1 MSNKR
6 KNKRNSQEIPQLIL
20 FTAKLFERISPN
32 LATSFASKLFI
43 TPIKHR
49 IPKREFKMERE
60 SCQEKVLIPELNK
73 SVHVYHF
80 GKSDKKV
87 LLVHGWSGRGT
98 QMSVIAESLLE
109 KGYATVSFDA
119 PAHGKSAG
127 STTIMTEFISS
138 IHELNKLYGPFE
150 FAVGHS
156 LGAMAITNAIKEGLP
171 LKKAVLIGSG
181 DVVTDIIDEFIAKLQ
196 LKADIGRRMQQRF
209 EKKFGLPM
217 NNYSASE
224 AAKKVDI
231 PVLIVHDEHDDDV
244 PVKAGI
250 NIHKHLKNSEL
261 IITQGLGH
269 RKILGDEKV
278 VEQCLMFLEKE

>member
-20 FTAKLFERISPN
+20 FTAKLFERISPS

-49 IPKREFKMERE
+49 IPKRELKMERE
-60 SCQEKVLIPELNK
+60 SHQEKISIPGLEK
-73 SVHVYHF
+73 QIHVYHY
-80 GKSDKKV
+80 GKADRKV

-98 QMSVIAESLLE
+98 QMSVIAEALLE
-109 KGYATVSFDA
+109 KGFSTVSFDA
-119 PAHGKSAG
+119 PAHGKSPG

-138 IHELNKLYGPFE
+138 IHELNRLYGPFE

-156 LGAMAITNAIKEGLP
+156 LGAMSIANAIKEGFP
-171 LKKAVLIGSG
+171 VKKVALIGSG
-181 DVVTDIIDEFIAKLQ
+181 DIVTDIIDEFIAKLK
-196 LKADIGRRMQQRF
+196 LKPQIGRKLQERF

-217 NNYSASE
+217 NSYSASE

-231 PVLIVHDEHDDDV
+231 PVLVIHDEEDDDV

-250 NIHKHLKNSEL
+250 NLHEHLKNSEL
-261 IITQGLGH
+261 VITKGLGH

-278 VEQCLMFLEKE
+278 VQKCLEFFEN

>member
-20 FTAKLFERISPN
+20 FTAKLFERISPS

-60 SCQEKVLIPELNK
+60 STQQKIVIPTLNK
-73 SVHVYHF
+73 SIHVYHY

-98 QMSVIAESLLE
+98 QMSVIAEALLE
-109 KGYATVSFDA
+109 KGFSTVSFDA
-119 PAHGKSAG
+119 PAHGKSPG

-138 IHELNKLYGPFE
+138 IHELNRINGPFE

-171 LKKAVLIGSG
+171 IQKAVLIGSG
-181 DVVTDIIDEFIAKLQ
+181 DIVTDIIDEFISKLKLKPQIGRKLQ
-196 LKADIGRRMQQRF
+196 ERF

-217 NNYSASE
+217 NSYSASE

-231 PVLIVHDEHDDDV
+231 PVLVIHDEEDDDV

-261 IITQGLGH
+261 VITKGLGH

-278 VEQCLMFLEKE
+278 VQKCLEFFEN

>member
-1 MSNKR
+1 MSNKG

-20 FTAKLFERISPN
+20 FTAKLFERISPS

-49 IPKREFKMERE
+49 IPKRELKMERE
-60 SCQEKVLIPELNK
+60 SHQEKINIPELEK
-73 SVHVYHF
+73 QIHVYHY
-80 GKSDKKV
+80 GKADRKV

-98 QMSVIAESLLE
+98 QMSVIAEALLE
-109 KGYATVSFDA
+109 KGFSTVSFDA
-119 PAHGKSAG
+119 PAHGKSPG

-138 IHELNKLYGPFE
+138 IHELNRLYGPFE

-156 LGAMAITNAIKEGLP
+156 LGAMSITNAVKEGLP
-171 LKKAVLIGSG
+171 IKKAVLIGSG
-181 DVVTDIIDEFIAKLQ
+181 DIVTDIVDEFIAKLQ
-196 LKADIGRRMQQRF
+196 LKPQIGRKLQERF

-217 NNYSASE
+217 NSYSASE
-224 AAKKVDI
+224 AAKQVDI
-231 PVLIVHDEHDDDV
+231 PVLVIHDEEDDDV

-250 NIHKHLKNSEL
+250 NLHKHLKNSEL
-261 IITQGLGH
+261 VITKGLGH

-278 VEQCLMFLEKE
+278 VQKCLEFFEN